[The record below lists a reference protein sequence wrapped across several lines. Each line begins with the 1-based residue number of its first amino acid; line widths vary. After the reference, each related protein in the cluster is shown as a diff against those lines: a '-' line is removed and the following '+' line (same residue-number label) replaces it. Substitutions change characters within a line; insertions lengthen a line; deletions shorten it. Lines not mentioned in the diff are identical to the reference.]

1 MTGSGH
7 WQVMLTVASP
17 TWEPDSR
24 SVPLMPGESLTSPG
38 CRSRL
43 FTARLCSHT
52 SVMRSHGLTEAGS
65 DCQSVKISVLCEPYS
80 WLCTPRGQPARA
92 GCAGSRDAPLESR
105 GIISDGFSPPHQSR
119 GPTVCLSVFLWLE
132 RERGLFCLV
141 EERSVLQLR
150 AHALM
155 AQPL

>member
-1 MTGSGH
+1 MEAGFVTGCGH

-24 SVPLMPGESLTSPG
+24 SVPLMPGKSLTSPG

-52 SVMRSHGLTEAGS
+52 SVMRTRGLTEAGS
-65 DCQSVKISVLCEPYS
+65 DCQSVKISVLCEPCS
-80 WLCTPRGQPARA
+80 WLCTPRGQPASSCGMCRFT
-92 GCAGSRDAPLESR
+92 RAPLESR

-141 EERSVLQLR
+141 
-150 AHALM
+150 
-155 AQPL
+155 